1 VLQTAIELK
10 SAVAESLA
18 RAPIIAVVRNADR
31 AVAAQ
36 QARSFL
42 RHGLEMIEVTFSV
55 PGATDLVRE
64 LLDERPSG
72 SPIRIGMG
80 TVTTAARAE
89 AAAAAGGEFLVTPN
103 VSAAVAGVARAHG
116 LFLCMG
122 GLTPTELVAAHEL
135 GADLLKVYPLPPVGG
150 PAYLSVV
157 RQPLGDLA
165 PMLAGGGFGVEEIPA
180 YRAAGAVAFGLGAPL
195 LGPDD
200 GATSGIIRR
209 ALALARGSQ

>member
-1 VLQTAIELK
+1 MLQTAIELK

-89 AAAAAGGEFLVTPN
+89 AAAAAGSEFLVTPN